1 MTKNV
6 LVTISGTR
14 MMNDGNEDVER
25 VIPGTYSRK
34 DGLHTV
40 CYEEPGDGDEP
51 GTLNTILIGSDGMQ
65 ILKQG
70 MANVRMAFLNRADR
84 VTSCYSTPFGDF
96 MIGIVTRDIRIDESR
111 DRLNVAVDYAMDIGD
126 QHVSDCSINVEIV
139 SRGPS
144 A

>member
-6 LVTISGTR
+6 LVTISGKR
-14 MMNDGNEDVER
+14 MMNDGNEDVEL

-96 MIGIVTRDIRIDESR
+96 MIGISTNDISITES
-111 DRLNVAVDYAMDIGD
+111 DRKIRVSVDYSMDVAE
-126 QHVSDCSINVEIV
+126 QRLSDCSINVEV
-139 SRGPS
+139 AAR
-144 A
+144 